1 MVQVEVGPAREV
13 ETGCLCAEQL
23 AAVAGYRLVGQA
35 LRENAECT
43 LRPTL
48 STLADLAETFQAL
61 TMSMFALSRSY
72 LPC

>member
-1 MVQVEVGPAREV
+1 MLFPAVFGSKSTLRDRKWYRWRF
-13 ETGCLCAEQL
+13 
-23 AAVAGYRLVGQA
+23 YRLVGQA